1 MKALVPSLL
10 LLGAVA
16 TTSLSA
22 ADQASDKVL
31 GFEFGVGYHL
41 VDDSHYEGTD
51 INFGLVIPVGQKF
64 DVVVYHESGVY
75 TGKQDGVNSTADTD
89 ANELRFRVAV
99 WDGESQAV
107 KLVLGLGYQNVNFD
121 PNGADTSVSAI
132 VADLGV
138 NFTVIKTKSGPVKG
152 EIALNAFYR
161 HFRFADT
168 DTDLD
173 DDSKKLGGFII
184 GVNAGLY
191 F

>member
-22 ADQASDKVL
+22 ADQASDKLL
-31 GFEFGVGYHL
+31 GFEFGVGFHL
-41 VDDSHYEGTD
+41 VEDSRYDGTD
-51 INFGLVIPVGQKF
+51 ANFGLVIPVGQKF
-64 DVVVYHESGVY
+64 DVVIYHEVGRY
-75 TGKQDGVNSTADTD
+75 FGKQEGEHSQIDNDV
-89 ANELRFRVAV
+89 NELRFRVAA

-107 KLVLGLGYQNVNFD
+107 KIFLGIGYSD
-121 PNGADTSVSAI
+121 ADIDGNSVSAPI
-132 VADLGV
+132 ADIGV

-152 EIALNAFYR
+152 EVAINAAYR
-161 HFRFADT
+161 YFRFD
-168 DTDLD
+168 DVNGDLND
-173 DDSKKLGGFII
+173 PVTKLGGFII